1 MSDKIEKNRLAEV
14 DSLIEKYPDVPQEAI
29 FKEDLLRLGVSFS
42 EDALRVCSGFK
53 LKSYFIFSFDLR
65 PIKELE
71 QSENLRVPEEL
82 SLVGGPRGFRRTIV
96 SVRIHPGSPYR
107 VDIIEGKLSLL
118 VEGEGVCEVELQEI
132 PEYYR
137 RDLRSGRTITEIAPT
152 IEWGYLVYLTVYRK
166 CQYFGFKEECQFCDI
181 NENVRQQKEAGRPYE
196 TVKPIEEVVEALEII
211 DETDVEKR
219 TGAYTLTGG
228 SITRHLRGEDEAT
241 FYEAYARA
249 INSRFPGRWI
259 SKLVVQALPL
269 DDVKRFRDAG
279 VQIYHPNY
287 EVWDRRLFPI
297 ICPGKEDYVGRD
309 EWMKR
314 IVDSAEIFGPSQV
327 IPNFVAGVEMAAPHG
342 FKTVEEALE
351 STGEGLDYFMSQ
363 GITPRFTVWCPEPL
377 SVLGKDQGPAPLEY
391 HVGLLGLWRETLLR
405 YGLPAPPGYGEPGV
419 GKAGFSVSSFMD
431 ALPGDLEVARLPG
444 ESRVAARS

>member
-1 MSDKIEKNRLAEV
+1 
-14 DSLIEKYPDVPQEAI
+14 LIK
-29 FKEDLLRLGVSFS
+29 SFWS
-42 EDALRVCSGFK
+42 
-53 LKSYFIFSFDLR
+53 
-65 PIKELE
+65 
-71 QSENLRVPEEL
+71 
-82 SLVGGPRGFRRTIV
+82 VG
-96 SVRIHPGSPYR
+96 
-107 VDIIEGKLSLL
+107 
-118 VEGEGVCEVELQEI
+118 
-132 PEYYR
+132 
-137 RDLRSGRTITEIAPT
+137 
-152 IEWGYLVYLTVYRK
+152 

-391 HVGLLGLWRETLLR
+391 HVGLLRLWRETLLR

-419 GKAGFSVSSFMD
+419 GKAVFSVSSFMD
-431 ALPGDLEVARLPG
+431 ALPGDIEVARLPG

>member
-53 LKSYFIFSFDLR
+53 PKSYFIFSFDLR

-71 QSENLRVPEEL
+71 QGENLRAPEEL
-82 SLVGGPRGFRRTIV
+82 SLVDGPRGFRRTIV

-118 VEGEGVCEVELQEI
+118 VEGEGVCEVELQEM
-132 PEYYR
+132 PEYYL
-137 RDLRSGRTITEIAPT
+137 RDLRNGRTISEIAPT

-259 SKLVVQALPL
+259 SKMVVQALPL

-351 STGEGLDYFMSQ
+351 STGEGLDYFMSK

-391 HVGLLGLWRETLLR
+391 HVGLLRLWRETLLR

-419 GKAGFSVSSFMD
+419 GKAVFSVSSFMD

-444 ESRVAARS
+444 ESRAAARS